1 MVRAPGYSS
10 LYRCWLVETTKVG
23 FPVVMIDEADERL
36 PRLRVYRSP
45 VGGMRDLHLRFE
57 IEKIPE

>member
-1 MVRAPGYSS
+1 
-10 LYRCWLVETTKVG
+10 VG

-45 VGGMRDLHLRFE
+45 VGGMQDLRLRFE